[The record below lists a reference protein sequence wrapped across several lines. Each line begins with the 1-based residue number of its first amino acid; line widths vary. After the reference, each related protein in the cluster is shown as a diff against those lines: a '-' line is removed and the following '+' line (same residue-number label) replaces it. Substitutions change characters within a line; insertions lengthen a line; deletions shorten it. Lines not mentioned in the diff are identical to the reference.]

1 MDEILIRKAI
11 AFGSEVQKKYGFVS
25 NESIE
30 DFVYHH
36 LNLNESLG
44 KVELVEDRCAHHCTR
59 CFYKTKIC
67 PQDRKCNSTFRYE
80 RK

>member
-11 AFGSEVQKKYGFVS
+11 VFGSEVQKKYGFVS

-30 DFVYHH
+30 DFIYHH
-36 LNLNESLG
+36 LSSNEYLG
-44 KVELVEDRCAHHCTR
+44 KIELVEDLGVHHCHG

-67 PQDRKCNSTFRYE
+67 PQDRKCNSTFKYV